1 MGPRLRGDYQ
11 LLSSVGRLHPN
22 PMLLFIEQCLNGLQ
36 FGLLLFLLAAGLT
49 LVFGIMDLVNLA
61 HGSLYMVGAYFAA
74 TFAALTGSF
83 VAGALL
89 ALLATLL
96 VGMAVEVIALR
107 RLYGR
112 DHLDHVLGTF
122 GLILFFNEL
131 VRLVWGPAGL
141 TLSLPAWLNTALQIV
156 PGLYYPTYRFAII
169 VVTLAV
175 AVLLYLLVMRTRIGM
190 LIRAGASNR
199 EMVGALGVNIKL
211 LYTLVFGL
219 GAALAGLAGLMQ
231 APILTVQIG
240 MGENVL
246 ILAFVVIIIG
256 GIGSIRGAFIASIFV
271 GLLDTVGRAFLI
283 DLLRAVFSQTAA
295 STAGPALSSMLIYVL
310 MAVVLVLR
318 PEGLFPVSGK

>member
-1 MGPRLRGDYQ
+1 MT
-11 LLSSVGRLHPN
+11 
-22 PMLLFIEQCLNGLQ
+22 LFIEQVLNGFQ

-61 HGSLYMVGAYFAA
+61 HGSLYMIGAYFAA

-83 VAGALL
+83 VLGVLIALFL
-89 ALLATLL
+89 TLL
-96 VGMAVEVIALR
+96 VGMAVEVIAMR

-122 GLILFFNEL
+122 GLILFFDEG
-131 VRLVWGPAGL
+131 VRLIWGPAGL
-141 TLSLPAWLNTALQIV
+141 SLPLPSWLLVSVPILPGITYSGYRLALI
-156 PGLYYPTYRFAII
+156 T
-169 VVTLAV
+169 VTLAV
-175 AVLLYLLVMRTRIGM
+175 ALGLYFLVMRTRIGM

-240 MGENVL
+240 MGENIL
-246 ILAFVVIIIG
+246 IIAFVVTVIG
-256 GIGSIRGAFIASIFV
+256 GIGSIRGAFIGALFV
-271 GLLDTVGRAFLI
+271 GMVDTLGRSYFPDILRMLL
-283 DLLRAVFSQTAA
+283 SQNAA
-295 STAGPALSSMLIYVL
+295 STAAPALSSMLIYLL
-310 MAVVLVLR
+310 MAVVLVVK
-318 PEGLFPVSGK
+318 PEGLFSPGHR